1 MGKFIVDSP
10 EISDVEKAIKEHG
23 VESVYWLV
31 DSTRAKEGLRLGLTR
46 SQMLAIQTLR
56 DMETALSILGEGYES
71 CGCHTAPA
79 PKPKAKKS
87 AKKTEE

>member
-1 MGKFIVDSP
+1 MPKLIIDSP
-10 EISDVEKAIKEHG
+10 EVSDVEDAIKEHG
-23 VESVYWLV
+23 AESIYWLV

-56 DMETALSILGEGYES
+56 DMETALSILGEGYEAY
-71 CGCHTAPA
+71 TKPA

-87 AKKTEE
+87 AKKAEE